1 MPLSGTTLVRDGCQ
15 SAIIP
20 RDHRPHRPRKPNSSR
35 KMPATVREVSVA
47 YVRPY
52 GKGQFR
58 CEVEKLGV
66 RESQVF
72 DRKGDAN
79 KWGIQ
84 REAEIEAEKTGRG
97 VQFGQAAGRYLREVS
112 PKKKSAVDWET
123 RRMEAFKAFFG
134 EAAPLLAIKQPRI
147 VAWRDER
154 LQTVIGSTVNREANL
169 LSNLFRKCRLEWHWM
184 PHNPM
189 EGIEWPED
197 EDPRGVVW
205 NWRQI
210 RRVLRYCQS
219 SQGIKTQQAGI
230 AFHIAL
236 RTAMRAKEVLLASKR
251 GQIAVISDSKTT
263 RKGKEVTI
271 PLIHQGRLVM
281 ERYGVVPWQLDANEL
296 SVLFHKASLA
306 CGVREKG
313 VDGPTFHD
321 ARATALTHM
330 ARMMP
335 VEQLQRISRHRDI
348 NVLVTTYY
356 RETNEQIAARL

>member
-1 MPLSGTTLVRDGCQ
+1 M
-15 SAIIP
+15 
-20 RDHRPHRPRKPNSSR
+20 
-35 KMPATVREVSVA
+35 A

-72 DRKGDAN
+72 DRKGDAQR
-79 KWGIQ
+79 WGIK

-97 VQFGQAAGRYLREVS
+97 VQFGQAAKRYLEDVS
-112 PKKKSAVDWET
+112 PKKKDGAVDWET

-134 EAAPLLAIKQPRI
+134 EATPLLTIKQPQI
-147 VAWRDER
+147 AKWRDWR
-154 LQTVIGSTVNREANL
+154 LAGDDEHEAVTGSTVNREANL
-169 LSNLFRKCRLEWHWM
+169 LSNLFRICRLEWHWM
-184 PHNPM
+184 EHNPM

-197 EDPRGVVW
+197 EEPREIIW
-205 NWRQI
+205 HWRQI
-210 RRVLRYCQS
+210 RRVLRYCQT

-230 AFHIAL
+230 AFHLAL
-236 RTAMRAKEVLLASKR
+236 RTAMRQKEVLLAHKR
-251 GQIAVISDSKTT
+251 GLLAVIGDTKTT
-263 RKGKEVTI
+263 RKGKLVTI
-271 PLIHQGRLVM
+271 PLTYHGRRVM
-281 ERYGVVPWQLDANEL
+281 ERYGEVPWVVEPNEL

-306 CGVREKG
+306 CGVRKPK

-330 ARMMP
+330 ARRMP

-348 NVLVTTYY
+348 NVLIRTYY